1 MYLLFR
7 NAVAGAATFGM
18 VSSNAPTPAPLSPA
32 RAANSLRVCADP
44 NNLPFSNSRG
54 QGFENRIAELVARD
68 LHEKVEYTWWAQRR
82 GFIRNTLKADA
93 CDVIMG
99 IPTGV
104 GMVLPTS
111 PYYRSTYVFVTRRDR
126 GIDIRSFDDPIL
138 RRVRVGVQLI
148 GDDGTNSP
156 PAHALSNR
164 GIINNVKG
172 YTVYGDYSKDSPPS
186 RIIDAVARGDVDVA
200 IAWGPMAGYWAK
212 RSPVPL
218 KLVPVQPQIDL
229 PFLPFVFDI
238 GVGVRHGDSTFRAS
252 LQSVLNRRRP
262 EIQRILDEYGVP
274 QVGIGVP
281 TGRPSP

>member
-1 MYLLFR
+1 MYLHFR
-7 NAVAGAATFGM
+7 NALAAAATFGM
-18 VSSNAPTPAPLSPA
+18 VSSNAPTSASLSPSS
-32 RAANSLRVCADP
+32 AANSLRVCADP
-44 NNLPFSNSRG
+44 NNLPFSNSSG

-82 GFIRNTLKADA
+82 GFIRNTLKAGE

-111 PYYRSTYVFVTRRDR
+111 PYYRSTYVFVTRHDR
-126 GIDIRSFDDPIL
+126 GINIHSFDDPIL
-138 RRVRVGVQLI
+138 RRIRVGVQLI

-172 YTVYGDYSKDSPPS
+172 YTVYGDYSQDSPPS
-186 RIIDAVARGDVDVA
+186 RIIDAVARGEVDVA

-212 RSPVPL
+212 RSAVPL
-218 KLVPVQPQIDL
+218 TLVPVQPQIDL

-262 EIQRILDEYGVP
+262 DIQRILDEYGVP
-274 QVGIGVP
+274 QLAIGAP
-281 TGRPSP
+281 TGRPSS

>member
-7 NAVAGAATFGM
+7 NAVAAAATVGM
-18 VSSNAPTPAPLSPA
+18 VSSNAVTPGSLSSAP
-32 RAANSLRVCADP
+32 AAHSLRVCADP

-82 GFIRNTLKADA
+82 GFIRNTLKAGE

-126 GIDIRSFDDPIL
+126 AIDIHSFDDPIL

-164 GIINNVKG
+164 GIIDNVKG

-186 RIIDAVARGDVDVA
+186 RIIDAVARREVDVA
-200 IAWGPMAGYWAK
+200 IAWGPMAGFWAK
-212 RSPVPL
+212 RSAVPL

-229 PFLPFVFDI
+229 PFLPLVFDI

-274 QVGIGVP
+274 QLAIGAP
-281 TGRPSP
+281 TQRPSS

>member
-1 MYLLFR
+1 MYLHFR
-7 NAVAGAATFGM
+7 NVVAAAATFGM
-18 VSSNAPTPAPLSPA
+18 VSSNAATYSSPSPPTAT
-32 RAANSLRVCADP
+32 SLRVCADP

-54 QGFENRIAELVARD
+54 EGFENRIAELVARD

-82 GFIRNTLKADA
+82 GFIRNTLKAGA

-111 PYYRSTYVFVTRRDR
+111 PYYRSTYVFVTRRDH
-126 GIDIRSFDDPIL
+126 GVNVHSFDDPIL

-186 RIIDAVARGDVDVA
+186 RIIDAVASGEVDVA

-212 RSPVPL
+212 RSAVPL

-252 LQSVLNRRRP
+252 VQSVLNRRRP
-262 EIQRILDEYGVP
+262 EIQRILDEYAVP
-274 QVGIGVP
+274 RVAIGAL
-281 TGRPSP
+281 TEKPSP